1 LAPKRSPTPSP
12 KSSLRLD
19 QASLLWLASVGTGR
33 VLASLLGLRQTETGI
48 KRARFHVL
56 VCHGGNSRLLG
67 LDALWVADPAP
78 SQKPCPPAAW
88 RGKQGRRE
96 KAPTSKADSVQGA
109 VAPGRAPAIASDAP
123 TLDSL
128 LLSSVLASSLTLSC
142 QPATRG
148 WRLLP
153 PGQLGSDFE
162 VRGLS
167 GAVVARPVHFS
178 AFIGMPWE
186 PVPTLPWR
194 QPGRLAPHHLSS
206 SVARQEDTSHSDSST
221 GPMAPWPPRLPQ
233 SPTSRLL
240 VCVASRSSTALS
252 SGGRL
257 ATRCLPGQGS
267 PEALPPETPSR
278 RRLPR

>member
-1 LAPKRSPTPSP
+1 MP
-12 KSSLRLD
+12 
-19 QASLLWLASVGTGR
+19 Q
-33 VLASLLGLRQTETGI
+33 SLLGT
-48 KRARFHVL
+48 
-56 VCHGGNSRLLG
+56 G
-67 LDALWVADPAP
+67 LDLQHAGCKVASGCGLVVKLSAGLDTLVVRP
-78 SQKPCPPAAW
+78 SSPFPEVCPPGCGAQSTGKARKEKSATHH
-88 RGKQGRRE
+88 RGR
-96 KAPTSKADSVQGA
+96 DVQGA

-142 QPATRG
+142 QPASRG

-153 PGQLGSDFE
+153 PGQLGSNFE

-178 AFIGMPWE
+178 AFIDMPWE
-186 PVPTLPWR
+186 LVPTLPWR
-194 QPGRLAPHHLSS
+194 QPGCLAPHHLSS
-206 SVARQEDTSHSDSST
+206 SVARQEDTSYSDSST

-252 SGGRL
+252 SGGPP
-257 ATRCLPGQGS
+257 CH
-267 PEALPPETPSR
+267 ALPAR
-278 RRLPR
+278 ARIARGAAA